1 MILCGCVFEQDRLP
15 CVCSKV
21 KQSLKGKHWLW
32 RLFCEF
38 LFESCM
44 VCSYWVLCCLN
55 VLIKGNIDGKNMK
68 QSKDIK
74 CLTVIVCTWTN
85 CLDISCCCIYRYEF
99 LIFQRCIS
107 FILVIFLGGDI
118 RIGSRS
124 VKVFYS
130 GSVGAIVVRSHHQIS
145 SSLSNRAFHQ
155 THSGIRCHLN
165 TADWVAAM

>member
-38 LFESCM
+38 
-44 VCSYWVLCCLN
+44 CSKVVWFAHIGCCAVLMFWLR
-55 VLIKGNIDGKNMK
+55 GNIDGKNMK

-124 VKVFYS
+124 VKSFLFGKCLEQLWY
-130 GSVGAIVVRSHHQIS
+130 VVITKFPRVC
-145 SSLSNRAFHQ
+145 Q
-155 THSGIRCHLN
+155 TGRFTRH
-165 TADWVAAM
+165 TVA